1 MVSTRPGKNILTAVL
16 HRSDEWIKWWA
27 LQCKPQFNSN
37 PNKKPNEVF
46 FKKNILM
53 AIFH

>member
-1 MVSTRPGKNILTAVL
+1 MVSARPGKNILTAVL